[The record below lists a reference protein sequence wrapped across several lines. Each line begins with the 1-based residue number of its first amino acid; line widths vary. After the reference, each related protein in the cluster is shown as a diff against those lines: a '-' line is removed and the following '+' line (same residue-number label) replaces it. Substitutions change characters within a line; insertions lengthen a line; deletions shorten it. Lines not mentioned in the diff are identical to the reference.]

1 MMEAPMSRR
10 QPTRTL
16 TLRRL
21 LVAGIALFAAAAVA
35 VPAPVQADP
44 PPWAPA
50 WGYRAKQGKKN
61 KDKKHGSETVVI
73 EQPQQGAYQIPYG
86 IDLGRC
92 NRTEIGAALGA
103 ATGAVVGSQVVDKE
117 DKAIGVIGGLIVGGV
132 VGGLIGHAMDSVDEA
147 CMGHAL
153 EYAADGSPVRWHD
166 PNGNDYNVVPR
177 ETYQAGGRY
186 CRNYTTTMVIDGA
199 PESLDG
205 TACRRPDGNWDI
217 VS

>member
-1 MMEAPMSRR
+1 MSRR
-10 QPTRTL
+10 MSMGPRM
-16 TLRRL
+16 LRRL
-21 LVAGIALFAAAAVA
+21 IIAGISLAAAVA
-35 VPAPVQADP
+35 VALPAPVQADP

-50 WGYRAKQGKKN
+50 WGYRAKHGKK
-61 KDKKHGSETVVI
+61 DKGKKQGSETVVI
-73 EQPQQGAYQIPYG
+73 EQPQEAFQIPYG

-153 EYAADGSPVRWHD
+153 EYAGDGAPVRWHD
-166 PNGNDYNVVPR
+166 PNGNDYNVVPQ

-186 CRNYTTTMVIDGA
+186 CRNYTTTVVISGT
-199 PESLDG
+199 PESVAG

-217 VS
+217 VG